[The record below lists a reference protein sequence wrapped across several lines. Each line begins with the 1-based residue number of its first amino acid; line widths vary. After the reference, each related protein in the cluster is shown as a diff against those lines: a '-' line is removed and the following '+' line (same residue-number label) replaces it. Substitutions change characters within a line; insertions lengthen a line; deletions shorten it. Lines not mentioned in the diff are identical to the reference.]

1 MRRCKPAPMLVVLA
15 SALLAAACAPRAAS
29 DAPELNLQA
38 PLPPVAAQYRTRI
51 VRGGAEQIVEWRFW
65 RAPDRLVSE
74 NLTARTAEEWQREGA
89 TLFLKRAFHE
99 DRRGIEY
106 QMDDLRIAGELPQWT
121 RQSLLLDPQ
130 VLAALT
136 VRRGLLEGNTGHR
149 RYVGEFGG
157 SRWDVTL
164 HIEQRLPV
172 RIERRRDGI
181 IERTELVALHALSAA
196 PWQPTPTDT
205 YPFIDYADLGDMES
219 DPFVQKVHRLLGHAP
234 GHAH

>member
-1 MRRCKPAPMLVVLA
+1 MVVVLA
-15 SALLAAACAPRAAS
+15 SALLAAACAAS
-29 DAPELNLQA
+29 DAPGLNLQA

-51 VRGGAEQIVEWRFW
+51 VRGGVEQIVEWRFW

-121 RQSLLLDPQ
+121 RQALLLDPQ
-130 VLAALT
+130 LLGALT
-136 VRRGLLEGNTGHR
+136 LRRGLLAGDSGHR
-149 RYVGEFGG
+149 RYVGDFEG
-157 SRWDVTL
+157 SHWDVTL
-164 HIEQRLPV
+164 HSGQMLPV
-172 RIERRRDGI
+172 RIEHRRNGL

-196 PWQPTPTDT
+196 PWQPTPTDA

-219 DPFVQKVHRLLGHAP
+219 DPFVQKVLRLLGH

>member
-106 QMDDLRIAGELPQWT
+106 T
-121 RQSLLLDPQ
+121 R
-130 VLAALT
+130 
-136 VRRGLLEGNTGHR
+136 HR

-181 IERTELVALHALSAA
+181 IERTELVALHALAAA